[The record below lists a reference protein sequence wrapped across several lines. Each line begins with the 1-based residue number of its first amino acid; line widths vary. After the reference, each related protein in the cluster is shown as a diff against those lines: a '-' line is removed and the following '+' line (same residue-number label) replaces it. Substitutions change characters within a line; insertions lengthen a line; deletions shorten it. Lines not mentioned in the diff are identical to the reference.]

1 MKLIDAD
8 PIGINVCSTVAT
20 YANVHDE
27 LRKVY
32 ANFLMQRKQDIKQ
45 GIFLTIQENC
55 VARPAMERGL
65 SALMCSF
72 YRMWRYLVRIV
83 MEADIMEMQGISK
96 GKQNPVNYILCQN

>member
-1 MKLIDAD
+1 MQMYMMSLGRYM
-8 PIGINVCSTVAT
+8 PS
-20 YANVHDE
+20 
-27 LRKVY
+27 
-32 ANFLMQRKQDIKQ
+32 FLMQRKQDIKQ

-72 YRMWRYLVRIV
+72 CRMWRYLVRIV

>member
-1 MKLIDAD
+1 M
-8 PIGINVCSTVAT
+8 PS
-20 YANVHDE
+20 
-27 LRKVY
+27 
-32 ANFLMQRKQDIKQ
+32 FLMQRKQDIKQ

-83 MEADIMEMQGISK
+83 MEADIVELLRARDASC
-96 GKQNPVNYILCQN
+96 P